1 MAVLKGKA
9 HWAKLDRAVNAFDPS
24 KPRWSI
30 DVELDA
36 EGKAQIEEL
45 GIPVKNKDDD
55 RGDFV
60 TFQKDQFL
68 SNGQELPKPRLIDAK
83 KNDIS
88 GTLVGN
94 GSMVKV
100 SFYPKEWK
108 YANRQGVRG
117 VLKDVQL
124 LELVEYV
131 PKDEFEEEDGYV
143 SSSPLPPK
151 MDEASENSTDL
162 EFD

>member
-1 MAVLKGKA
+1 MAVVKGKS

-30 DVELDA
+30 DLQLDK
-36 EGKAQIEEL
+36 EGIKQMKEL
-45 GIPVKNKDDD
+45 GIPVKNKNDD

-68 SNGQELPKPRLIDAK
+68 SNGQELPKPRVLDAK

-88 GTLVGN
+88 GTLIGN
-94 GSMVKV
+94 GSIVKV

-108 YANRQGVRG
+108 YANRTGVRG
-117 VLKDVQL
+117 VLKDVQVI
-124 LELVEYV
+124 ELVEYAR
-131 PKDEFEEEDGYV
+131 KDEFEEEDGYV
-143 SSSPLPPK
+143 SSTPNVTQKVDSVE
-151 MDEASENSTDL
+151 DTL